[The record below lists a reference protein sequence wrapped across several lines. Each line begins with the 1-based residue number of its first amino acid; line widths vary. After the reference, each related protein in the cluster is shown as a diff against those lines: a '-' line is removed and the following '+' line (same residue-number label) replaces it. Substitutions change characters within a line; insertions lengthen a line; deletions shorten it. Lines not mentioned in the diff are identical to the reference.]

1 MEGLDTYSL
10 LAEEIGKEAAKKV
23 FELFAGDRVS
33 FPKKVTLFFRDM
45 EIVNRF
51 EAGENYEELARAFHL
66 SPQQIRNITSRE
78 SRGDQHQLKIEL
90 ID

>member
-1 MEGLDTYSL
+1 MEGFDTYRL
-10 LAEEIGKEAAKKV
+10 LAKEIGEETAKKV

-33 FPKKVTLFFRDM
+33 FPKKVTLFFRNL
-45 EIVNRF
+45 EIVDRF
-51 EAGENYEELARAFHL
+51 ETGESYEQLARAYRL
-66 SPQQIRNITSRE
+66 TPQHIRHITPRE